1 MSLNEPLLFIDADR
15 LPPPALFPCGLPA
28 FSGLA
33 LLESELLSL
42 EAVLMERRV
51 ILRRVDFRMDAVPAD
66 F

>member
-1 MSLNEPLLFIDADR
+1 MSLNEPLLFIDAER
-15 LPPPALFPCGLPA
+15 RPPPVLCPCCLAAL
-28 FSGLA
+28 SGLA